1 MIKEALVMQV
11 REDAESLG
19 GGMTG
24 KIELGGIL
32 NGQDGALRLQSF
44 LSGSEMGCNNGL
56 IGDFV
61 VIEESIGGFSD
72 LPIVTSL
79 RNGGSRMVGE
89 GLSDQDEAFAETQ
102 VAQFGISEFDLSPV
116 FSLVLRHRWFYS

>member
-11 REDAESLG
+11 REDAEALG

-89 GLSDQDEAFAETQ
+89 GFSDQDEAFAETQ
-102 VAQFGISEFDLSPV
+102 IAQFGFAEFGLRPV
-116 FSLVLRHRWFYS
+116 FSLILRQR

>member
-11 REDAESLG
+11 REDAEALG

-89 GLSDQDEAFAETQ
+89 GFSDQDEAFAETQ
-102 VAQFGISEFDLSPV
+102 VAQLGICEFDLSPV